1 MRRTVRAL
9 STAAALAGATL
20 AIAGPASAESGAPCE
35 DPAASAPRSPGS
47 SYEGT
52 GTGQGNG
59 APTGTG
65 QGSGGPAP
73 GAPYLG
79 AAPDPGG
86 KAPTAPA
93 WSGAEGCA
101 GGSAGKTGQGGDD
114 PARQGGDEDGDEG
127 GGDWDSGP
135 AKDAPP
141 TVEHGVQAGA
151 GGTFTDS
158 VPALAAGGALI
169 AAAAAG
175 AGYRVLGRRRPAG
188 R

>member
-1 MRRTVRAL
+1 MRRTVRAF

-20 AIAGPASAESGAPCE
+20 VIAGPASAESGAPCE
-35 DPAASAPRSPGS
+35 DPAASAPKSPGT
-47 SYEGT
+47 SYD
-52 GTGQGNG
+52 
-59 APTGTG
+59 APL
-65 QGSGGPAP
+65 P

-79 AAPDPGG
+79 AAPTGPARSGG
-86 KAPTAPA
+86 TKDC
-93 WSGAEGCA
+93 AE
-101 GGSAGKTGQGGDD
+101 GSAGKTGQGDD
-114 PARQGGDEDGDEG
+114 PAWEDGDEDGQ
-127 GGDWDSGP
+127 DWDSGP
-135 AKDAPP
+135 AKDDPP

-175 AGYRVLGRRRPAG
+175 AGYRLYGRRRPDG

>member
-9 STAAALAGATL
+9 SAAAALTGATL

-65 QGSGGPAP
+65 GPAP

-101 GGSAGKTGQGGDD
+101 GGSAGKTGQGADD
-114 PARQGGDEDGDEG
+114 LAREDGDEGGDEG